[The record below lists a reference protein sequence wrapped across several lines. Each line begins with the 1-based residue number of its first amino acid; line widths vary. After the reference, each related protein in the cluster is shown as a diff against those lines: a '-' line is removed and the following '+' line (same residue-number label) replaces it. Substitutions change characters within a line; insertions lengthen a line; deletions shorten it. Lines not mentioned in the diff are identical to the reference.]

1 MCESNPLS
9 MTLPNHPDSEVPL
22 MTQSSSSEP
31 APVAGSQRLQSLD
44 VLRGFALLGI
54 LLMNIVI
61 FGLYHESY
69 DNPTSAGGD
78 TGANLGVWVTL
89 HILAEGKMRCL
100 FSLVFGASAILL
112 TSRLDGR
119 LDRADIYFR
128 RTLWLFLF
136 GIAHSF
142 LLWHGE
148 ILYPYAVCG
157 LFLYSFRHMR
167 PRGLILLGTLSL
179 LLLSGFSLVD
189 ASLKRDM
196 ITDGKAAL
204 AKETRGEAL
213 TEKER
218 DAKVEWESFK
228 KNRNPSPEK
237 LEEDAKEWRG
247 NPWKVIQ
254 ARGAVRLRWD
264 SIPVYHPYMF
274 DMWGMMMIGMGL
286 FKLGILSGARSVR
299 FYATLAAVGFQ
310 VGIPITS
317 YTAYTNVQNH
327 FDPVVQLQCGS
338 LYQVSRY
345 AVATGY
351 VGLLLL
357 LCKTGALRWLTTRLA
372 AVGRMA
378 LSNYLFHSVVCAFL
392 FTGYGFALY
401 GRLER
406 HQLYFVVA
414 AIWIFQLL
422 VNPVWLRHFRFG
434 PFEWLWRSLTYWKR
448 QPFRI
453 TSAPRDAASTAAG

>member
-1 MCESNPLS
+1 
-9 MTLPNHPDSEVPL
+9 MTLPNHPSSEIL
-22 MTQSSSSEP
+22 STTQLSPTEP
-31 APVAGSQRLQSLD
+31 APVAGSQRLQALD
-44 VLRGFALLGI
+44 ALRGFALLGI

-61 FGLYHESY
+61 FGLYFESY
-69 DNPTSAGGD
+69 DNPTSAGGA
-78 TGANLGVWVTL
+78 TGANLGAWVIL

-100 FSLVFGASAILL
+100 FSLLFGASAVLL
-112 TSRLDGR
+112 TSRLDSR
-119 LDRADIYFR
+119 LDGADIYFR

-136 GIAHSF
+136 GVAHSF

-157 LFLYSFRHMR
+157 LFLYSFRHLR
-167 PRGLILLGTLSL
+167 PRGLILLGALSL
-179 LLLSGFSLVD
+179 LLLSGFALID

-196 ITDGKAAL
+196 ITDGQAAL
-204 AKETRGEAL
+204 AKEARGESL
-213 TEKER
+213 SEKER
-218 DAKVEWESFK
+218 DAKVEWETFRK
-228 KNRNPSPEK
+228 VRNPSPEK

-247 NPWKVIQ
+247 NPWQVIQ

-264 SIPVYHPYMF
+264 SIPVYHPFMF

-286 FKLGILSGARSVR
+286 FKLGILSGERSPR
-299 FYATLAAVGFQ
+299 FYAIMAATGFL
-310 VGIPITS
+310 VGIPITC
-317 YTAYTNVQNH
+317 YTAWNNVQHH
-327 FDPVVQLQCGS
+327 FDPVVQIQCAS

-351 VGLLLL
+351 MGLLLL
-357 LCKTGALRWLTTRLA
+357 LCKTGMLRWLTSRLA

-378 LSNYLFHSVVCAFL
+378 LSNYLFHSIVCAFL

-406 HQLYFVVA
+406 HQLYYVVA
-414 AIWIFQLL
+414 AIWIFQL
-422 VNPVWLRHFRFG
+422 VVSPIWLRHFRFG
-434 PFEWLWRSLTYWKR
+434 PFEWLWRSLTYWRR

-453 TSAPRDAASTAAG
+453 APAQQDVAPQTIG

>member
-1 MCESNPLS
+1 MKGTAIDTDGSP
-9 MTLPNHPDSEVPL
+9 P
-22 MTQSSSSEP
+22 P
-31 APVAGSQRLQSLD
+31 APTDGSQRLQALD

-61 FGLYHESY
+61 FGLYFESY
-69 DNPTSAGGD
+69 DNPTSAGGA
-78 TGANLGVWVTL
+78 TGANLGVWVVL

-112 TSRLDGR
+112 TSRLDHR
-119 LDRADIYFR
+119 LDGADIYFR

-136 GIAHSF
+136 GVVHSF

-148 ILYPYAVCG
+148 VLYPYAVCG
-157 LFLYSFRHMR
+157 LFLYSFRHLR
-167 PRGLILLGTLSL
+167 PKGLILLGTLSL
-179 LLLSGFSLVD
+179 LLLSGFSLID
-189 ASLKRDM
+189 ASYKRDM
-196 ITDGKAAL
+196 ITDGQAAV
-204 AKETRGEAL
+204 AKEARGEAL
-213 TEKER
+213 NETEQ
-218 DAKVEWESFK
+218 DAKVEWETFRKS
-228 KNRNPSPEK
+228 RNPTPEK

-247 NPWKVIQ
+247 SPWQVIQ
-254 ARGAVRLRWD
+254 ARGAVRLHYD
-264 SIPVYHPYMF
+264 SIPVYHPFMF

-286 FKLGILSGARSVR
+286 FKLGILSGERSTR
-299 FYATLAAVGFQ
+299 FYGVMAATGFL
-310 VGIPITS
+310 VGIPITG
-317 YTAYTNVQNH
+317 YTAWTNVQHH

-345 AVATGY
+345 AVTTGY
-351 VGLLLL
+351 MGLLLL
-357 LCKTGALRWLTTRLA
+357 LCKTGTLRWLTNRLA

-406 HQLYFVVA
+406 HQLYYVVA
-414 AIWIFQLL
+414 ALWIFQLIVSPL
-422 VNPVWLRHFRFG
+422 WLRHFRFG

-453 TSAPRDAASTAAG
+453 DHSRQPSVTAPAG